1 MKKLF
6 VVPLMILFLWIG
18 GCTSAQV
25 RETQSIDRDRVASAE
40 RQNTEKL
47 KAAAQLGKSC
57 EQDSNPG
64 LCIAFLA
71 TQMGAAVKVPD
82 QTPVPVHPGWKIAER
97 LTGGIV
103 SLGQAYVGYK
113 SQQSTNEMWGGIVG
127 SAFDTQTA
135 SANAIASQ
143 PPSYQI
149 GGNAVFGDQDNST
162 NAGRDMYTA
171 GRDIVN
177 GQIGDTA
184 GRDLNNVGGAQGNAY
199 GDNNFNNGRIT
210 SPGPYEAP
218 CSNSTGDGGC
228 VTNPPPP
235 EENPEP

>member
-6 VVPLMILFLWIG
+6 VVLLLILMIGIG
-18 GCTSAQV
+18 GCNKAQV
-25 RETQSIDRDRVASAE
+25 RETQDIDRERVASAE
-40 RQNTEKL
+40 RQNAERL

-71 TQMGAAVKVPD
+71 REMGQGMRVPD
-82 QTPVPVHPGWKIAER
+82 QTPIPVSPGWKIADR
-97 LTGGIV
+97 ITGGIV
-103 SLGQAYVGYK
+103 SLAGAHYAYK
-113 SQQSTNEMWGGIVG
+113 TQQSNNEMWGHIVG
-127 SAFDTQTA
+127 GAFDAMGQTTTA
-135 SANAIASQ
+135 FANQ

-177 GQIGDTA
+177 GQIGDTV
-184 GRDLNNVGGAQGNAY
+184 GRDQNNVGGNQQNAY
-199 GDNNFNNGRIT
+199 GNNNFNDGRI
-210 SPGPYEAP
+210 SSAGPYEGP
-218 CSNSTGDGGC
+218 CSSSPANTGC
-228 VTNPPPP
+228 TVTNPSP
-235 EENPEP
+235 EEETP